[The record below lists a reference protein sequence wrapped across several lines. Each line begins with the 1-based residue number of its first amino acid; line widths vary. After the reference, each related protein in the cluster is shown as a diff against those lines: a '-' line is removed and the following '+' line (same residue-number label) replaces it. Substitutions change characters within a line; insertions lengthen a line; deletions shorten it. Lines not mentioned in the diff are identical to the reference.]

1 MTEVQVSM
9 FRESPMPKSHWRI
22 GHWLLISSLVIAH
35 WSFSAEPPKID
46 DETATKI
53 EALNRL
59 KGVDLESKAA
69 LKGAVLKILEKTR
82 GTPQFVEIVRDF
94 KLTGHG
100 QALLNY
106 AVKYPNESSG
116 IEAFR

>member
-1 MTEVQVSM
+1 MTKVQVSM
-9 FRESPMPKSHWRI
+9 SRECPMPKCRWPI
-22 GHWLLISSLVIAH
+22 GHWLIVWSLVIAH
-35 WSFSAEPPKID
+35 CSFPAEPPKID

-59 KGVDLESKAA
+59 KGVDLESNAT

-94 KLTGHG
+94 KLSGHG
-100 QALLNY
+100 QALLEY
-106 AVKYPNESSG
+106 A
-116 IEAFR
+116 